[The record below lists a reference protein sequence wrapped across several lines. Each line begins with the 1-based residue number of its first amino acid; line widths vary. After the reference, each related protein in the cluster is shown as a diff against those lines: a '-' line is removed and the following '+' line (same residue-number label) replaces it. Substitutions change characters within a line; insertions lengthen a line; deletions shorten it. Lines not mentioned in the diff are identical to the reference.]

1 MTIFPKM
8 WDDPSLYNLKDFG
21 GVIEGSVNPCQ
32 LYAGVIYVE
41 WALYASAELIKT
53 LLLKAFDFKMK
64 AFTQELDLNGKFM
77 VLHWKWKIFL
87 VFF

>member
-1 MTIFPKM
+1 M

-21 GVIEGSVNPCQ
+21 GVIEGSVNPWQ
-32 LYAGVIYVE
+32 LYVRVIYVE

-53 LLLKAFDFKMK
+53 LLLKGFDFKMK

-77 VLHWKWKIFL
+77 VSHWKWKIFL
-87 VFF
+87 VF